1 MKVQVLK
8 RTAGASLERE
18 CAGDVRRTARN
29 LNPQYHPMQRAREY
43 TRAITAAKME
53 RMFAQPLIGNLGNG
67 HRDAVTCT
75 AVSRRAL
82 LPLVS
87 GAADGCVAIWDLA
100 TRKPLAEIPAHARNV
115 TGVSFALGGQAFYSC
130 SDEGLLHR
138 WTLHANDEKE
148 GVPAHAPV
156 ATWRCNGS
164 FKSMDQSWT
173 DNNRFATASD
183 EAVQIWSPERSHALQ
198 THSDLFGSEDT
209 VTTVRWHPVEG
220 HLLAHCSADRGIGL
234 HDIRANQALKKT
246 VLRMRSNDLQW
257 NPMEPMNFAV
267 ANEDYQCYLFD
278 MRKLDQPTRLYKG
291 HTSAV
296 LSLSWSPTGREFA
309 TGSYDKTVRI
319 FPIGAPTSREIY
331 HTKRMQRVHTVQ
343 YTSDSKFIIT
353 GSDDSNLRLW
363 KSKANEQLGQLTKR
377 EEKSMNYRSALVNKY
392 KHLPE
397 VKKIHKSRKTPRAI
411 KNQTKQAIIQKES
424 ADRKQA
430 NRVKYDR
437 KGEYEFKPERKKVV
451 VKEVE

>member
-1 MKVQVLK
+1 MKVKALK
-8 RTAGASLERE
+8 RSSGASVERE
-18 CAGDVRRTARN
+18 CAGDLRRHARN
-29 LNPQYHPMQRAREY
+29 LNPSFHPMQRAREY

-53 RMFAQPLIGNLGNG
+53 RMFAQPLVGNLGNG
-67 HRDAVTCT
+67 HRDSVTCT
-75 AVSRRAL
+75 ATSRRAL

-87 GAADGCVAIWDLA
+87 GCADGCVSLWDLA
-100 TRKPLAEIPAHARNV
+100 TRKCLSEIPAHSRTV

-138 WTLHANDEKE
+138 WSLHPNDEKD
-148 GVPAHAPV
+148 GVPTHAPV

-164 FKSMDQSWT
+164 FKSIDQSWT
-173 DNNRFATASD
+173 DANRFATASD
-183 EAVQIWSPERSHALQ
+183 EAVQIWSPERSNALQ
-198 THSDLFGSEDT
+198 THSDLFGSQDT

-220 HLLAHCSADRGIGL
+220 HLLAHCSADRGVGL

-278 MRKLDQPTRLYKG
+278 MRKLDSPVRMYKG

-296 LSLSWSPTGREFA
+296 LSLAWSPTGREFA
-309 TGSYDKTVRI
+309 SGSYDKTVRI
-319 FPIGAPTSREIY
+319 FPLVSGNSREVY
-331 HTKRMQRVHTVQ
+331 HTKRMQRIQTVQ
-343 YTSDSKFIIT
+343 YTSDNKFIIT

-363 KSKANEQLGQLTKR
+363 KAVANEQLGQLTAR
-377 EEKSMNYRSALVNKY
+377 EERSMNYRSALVERY

-397 VKKIHKSRKTPRAI
+397 VKKIHKSRKLPRTI
-411 KNQTKQAIIQKES
+411 RNQTKQAVIIKES

-437 KGEYEFKPERKKVV
+437 KGKHEFTAERKKVV
-451 VKEVE
+451 VKEIE